1 MNTEA
6 QGMPVTQLLG
16 PKLGL
21 VLEITCLCHL
31 ESVLD
36 RLDIGAGDIVRGEL
50 LVEVEKDTGVGGSVE
65 LGEVATVEGL
75 GAASSDLEVDALR
88 VSLGAVG
95 LAGGVE
101 ANDLVAENV
110 VTSLEVLGDGEL
122 PGEAITDEVVGGPVT
137 GVTTRLQTLLSDLG
151 PLESALVDAGEVA
164 ADWGEV
170 LSDGAVVGIGPGVPL
185 QGDNITGGNG
195 DGVCDGLGALVAD
208 DIGSAEGIRSNEA
221 VVLVASSPTDS
232 VSGSTVRKTTGV
244 LLAASDNSLD
254 VAVSIDRPGEEGN
267 EAEGESVTMHD
278 CGLEYGQEDFV
289 GQGRSVRMEEK
300 LV

>member
-21 VLEITCLCHL
+21 VLETTCLCHL

-36 RLDIGAGDIVRGEL
+36 RLDIGAGNVVRGEL
-50 LVEVEKDTGVGGSVE
+50 LVEVEQDTRVGGGVE

-75 GAASSDLEVDALR
+75 GTTSSDLEVDALR
-88 VSLGAVG
+88 VSLSTIG

-110 VTSLEVLGDGEL
+110 VTGLEVLGDGEL
-122 PGEAITDEVVGGPVT
+122 PGEAITNEVVGGPVT
-137 GVTTRLQTLLSDLG
+137 GVASRLETLLGDLG
-151 PLESALVDAGEVA
+151 PLEAALVDAGEVA
-164 ADWGEV
+164 ADGGEV
-170 LSDGAVVGIGPGVPL
+170 LSDGTVVGIGPGVPL
-185 QGDNITGGNG
+185 QGDNIAGGNG
-195 DGVCDGLGALVAD
+195 DGVLDGLGALVAD
-208 DIGSAEGIRSNEA
+208 DISSAEGIRRNEA

-244 LLAASDNSLD
+244 LLAASDNGLD
-254 VAVSIDRPGEEGN
+254 VAVSIDGSGEEGN
-267 EAEGESVTMHD
+267 KAEGESVAVHD
-278 CGLEYGQEDFV
+278 CDFEDRVMDKKTLLGKV
-289 GQGRSVRMEEK
+289 GW
-300 LV
+300 